1 MICVQVLDTA
11 RLDVLRSRVTLDY
24 RILGPL
30 EVSDETGHV
39 ALGGPK
45 QRALLAILVLEA
57 GRVVPTDRLVDL
69 LWGEEAP
76 RTATASLQ
84 NAVGRLR
91 RVLGSDVLETR
102 APGYVLHATP
112 EQIDARRFERALSD
126 ARRLSAEERRE
137 SLSSALTLWR
147 GPALAEFA
155 FDDFA
160 QAEIRRL
167 EELRLVVV
175 GERIDAELELG
186 LHGDVIGELEALV
199 RVHPLRETFCR
210 QRKLAR

>member
-1 MICVQVLDTA
+1 MLDTGPRGA
-11 RLDVLRSRVTLDY
+11 LRSPVTLEF

-45 QRALLAILVLEA
+45 QRGILAILVLDA
-57 GRVVPTDRLVDL
+57 GRVVPTDRLIDL

-76 RTATASLQ
+76 KTATASLQ

-91 RVLGSDVLETR
+91 RALGADVLETR
-102 APGYVLHATP
+102 APGYVLRVTQD
-112 EQIDARRFERALSD
+112 QIDAGRFERSLAD
-126 ARRLSAEERRE
+126 ARRLPADERRE
-137 SLSSALTLWR
+137 RLDEALSLWR

-160 QAEIRRL
+160 QAATRRL
-167 EELRLVVV
+167 E
-175 GERIDAELELG
+175 
-186 LHGDVIGELEALV
+186 
-199 RVHPLRETFCR
+199 
-210 QRKLAR
+210 

>member
-1 MICVQVLDTA
+1 MLDTA
-11 RLDVLRSRVTLDY
+11 PRGVLRSPVTLEF

-57 GRVVPTDRLVDL
+57 GRVVPTDRLIDL

-76 RTATASLQ
+76 KTATASLQ

-91 RVLGSDVLETR
+91 RALGADVLETR
-102 APGYVLHATP
+102 SPGYVLSVGQD
-112 EQIDARRFERALSD
+112 QIDARRFERSVSD
-126 ARRLSAEERRE
+126 ARRLPPEERRE
-137 SLSSALTLWR
+137 RLEAALALWR

-155 FDDFA
+155 FDEFA

-167 EELRLVVV
+167 EELRVVARE
-175 GERIDAELELG
+175 GRIEADIELG
-186 LHGDVIGELEALV
+186 RHVDVIGELEALV
-199 RVHPLRETFCR
+199 
-210 QRKLAR
+210 